1 MWASAPL
8 VYIISANGLVL
19 FEFIQSGSKAAGHLI
34 SDLSRFMS
42 SVLQSPLS
50 WVRLAWICDEGG
62 EKSSNQIRALK
73 TLCPREQLR
82 SEASAMDV
90 NFAYPVV

>member
-62 EKSSNQIRALK
+62 GEKQQPDKGLKNIVSSRTAQK
-73 TLCPREQLR
+73 
-82 SEASAMDV
+82 
-90 NFAYPVV
+90 